1 MEKNIKRFLF
11 SIPSKRKNL
20 SAEANIALQ
29 MGALAS
35 KQIDINR
42 TRCIH
47 PGGRPENIAEHNLM
61 LAKVAPE
68 LAVLLYPELDEN
80 LVARYSTLHDDIEIY
95 VGDTPTDTLANLDL
109 SKKEDR
115 EKAGINKLLEE
126 YSHIPSY
133 TRLITSYE
141 SQTIPEAI
149 FVRAVDKLMVL
160 LIHIPNNGTTL
171 QENYTYESF
180 LESEKTLL
188 QRDRYKYGQFEK
200 IVQLRKELAQELADR
215 YLKK

>member
-80 LVARYSTLHDDIEIY
+80 LVERYSTLHDDIEIY